1 MENDHRSTTRHRVL
15 KAATI
20 SFGGGAI
27 SCAVRN
33 LSDGDASLEVA
44 SPVGIPESIVL
55 EMDGGGRR
63 CSVIWRKEERIG
75 VRFIDFKTSRNRHSS
90 RAAASCFEDAWMVIW
105 RGDETELE

>member
-33 LSDGDASLEVA
+33 LSDGGASLEVA

-55 EMDGGGRR
+55 ELDSGCRR
-63 CSVIWRKEERIG
+63 CRVIWRKEKRIG
-75 VRFIDFKTSRNRHSS
+75 VRFIDFKEKPKS
-90 RAAASCFEDAWMVIW
+90 AI
-105 RGDETELE
+105 